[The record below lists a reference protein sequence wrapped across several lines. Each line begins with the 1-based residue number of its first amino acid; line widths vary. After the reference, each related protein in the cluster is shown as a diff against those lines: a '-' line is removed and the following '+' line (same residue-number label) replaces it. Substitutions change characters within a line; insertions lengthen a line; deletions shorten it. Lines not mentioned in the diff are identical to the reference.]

1 MDIQRIN
8 TYSDRRF
15 SQAVLNQ
22 HGCFLVDGMPY
33 EIEILSDSRAVVRGS
48 DRAAFPQLIEDFRFY
63 TPHITLFYDEAGA
76 LLKAYPPAPLLE
88 LPIDRL
94 QPSQFYVDEEK
105 IAAIGSFIRTPQDI
119 IIQVT
124 TCDGCRVSLDGHTR
138 LYYAVM
144 QGWDTVR
151 AVETAADPYVPD
163 FVAEA
168 RRRGIFTPKDM
179 RLVSH
184 REYEE
189 KWYGFCDAYF
199 EGKNG

>member
-76 LLKAYPPAPLLE
+76 LLKTYPPAPLLE

-94 QPSQFYVDEEK
+94 QPSC
-105 IAAIGSFIRTPQDI
+105 
-119 IIQVT
+119 T
-124 TCDGCRVSLDGHTR
+124 TR
-138 LYYAVM
+138 
-144 QGWDTVR
+144 
-151 AVETAADPYVPD
+151 
-163 FVAEA
+163 
-168 RRRGIFTPKDM
+168 
-179 RLVSH
+179 
-184 REYEE
+184 
-189 KWYGFCDAYF
+189 
-199 EGKNG
+199 

>member
-1 MDIQRIN
+1 M
-8 TYSDRRF
+8 
-15 SQAVLNQ
+15 
-22 HGCFLVDGMPY
+22 
-33 EIEILSDSRAVVRGS
+33 
-48 DRAAFPQLIEDFRFY
+48 
-63 TPHITLFYDEAGA
+63 
-76 LLKAYPPAPLLE
+76 
-88 LPIDRL
+88 
-94 QPSQFYVDEEK
+94 DEEK
-105 IAAIGSFIRTPQDI
+105 IAAIGSFIRAPQDI

-168 RRRGIFTPKDM
+168 RRRGVFTPKDM

>member
-1 MDIQRIN
+1 M
-8 TYSDRRF
+8 
-15 SQAVLNQ
+15 
-22 HGCFLVDGMPY
+22 
-33 EIEILSDSRAVVRGS
+33 
-48 DRAAFPQLIEDFRFY
+48 
-63 TPHITLFYDEAGA
+63 
-76 LLKAYPPAPLLE
+76 LKTYPPAPLLE

-105 IAAIGSFIRTPQDI
+105 IAAIGSFIRAPQDI

-168 RRRGIFTPKDM
+168 RRRGVFTPKDM